1 MARRLRKSRKLRG
14 SRTFGYGRQGQ
25 HRKTSAKG
33 ERKAGRHKGGWTH
46 VLRYEPN
53 YWGKKGFRS
62 IQSLQRKTNAINVGD
77 LTTFAEKLE
86 AQNKLE
92 QKDGK
97 ILLDLDK
104 LGYTKLLGT
113 GNMTEPMLLKI
124 SKHSVSAAKK
134 IEEAG
139 GQILTQWIK
148 QSRAEVKEA

>member
-1 MARRLRKSRKLRG
+1 MPRKLRKSRKLRG

-46 VLRYEPN
+46 VLRYEPD

-62 IQSLQRKTNAINVGD
+62 IQSLQYKTNAINVGNLRMLAD
-77 LTTFAEKLE
+77 KLE
-86 AQNKLE
+86 AEDQLE

-97 ILLDLDK
+97 IFLDLDK

-113 GNMTEPMLLKI
+113 GNVTESILLKI
-124 SKHSVSAAKK
+124 SAHSASAAKK
-134 IEEAG
+134 IEDAG
-139 GQILTQWIK
+139 GQILTQSI
-148 QSRAEVKEA
+148 EGDKE

>member
-1 MARRLRKSRKLRG
+1 MPRKLRKSRKLRG

-46 VLRYEPN
+46 VLRYEPD

-62 IQSLQRKTNAINVGD
+62 IQSLQYKTNAINVGNLRMLAD
-77 LTTFAEKLE
+77 KLE
-86 AQNKLE
+86 AEDQLE

-97 ILLDLDK
+97 IFLDLDK

-113 GNMTEPMLLKI
+113 GNVTEPILLKI
-124 SKHSVSAAKK
+124 SAHSASAAKK
-134 IEEAG
+134 IEDAD
-139 GQILTQWIK
+139 GQILTQSI
-148 QSRAEVKEA
+148 EGDKE